1 MYESLVDIL
10 RTLTKSSLDT
20 QPLRELR
27 GRVWLGQALHLC
39 GLNLQEFTRVHIVRN
54 RTRSNLVQKWE
65 NGDVAPSKH
74 TVAAVERSL
83 PGSRWIYDL
92 PLWELLRNEP
102 ISKQRL
108 RGITASLTT
117 TLGLQL
123 WWFPGDDARFAQR
136 KVPIAIY
143 PDTDR
148 LVARNDIWGLVG
160 CVLRTRLCE
169 QDRAE
174 GEHLNESM
182 NMFRAMPGALKLP
195 GFRPYAEE
203 LLSSLM
209 ALRSRVLLTAL
220 LYDVD
225 LDVILRQAD
234 DPLHQPWRELRGR
247 DPQTHRCVDIEDPI
261 LFAEIISGRG
271 VRARVSK
278 AEARRA
284 KKRSHTPSQITEQLD
299 PRLSQ
304 PERRSR

>member
-1 MYESLVDIL
+1 MYRSLADML
-10 RTLTKSSLDT
+10 RTTTKSSLDT
-20 QPLRELR
+20 KPLRELR
-27 GRVWLGQALHLC
+27 GKVWLGHALHLS
-39 GLNLQEFTRVHIVRN
+39 GLDIKKFTRDHIVRN
-54 RTRSNLVQKWE
+54 RTRSNLEQKWK
-65 NGDVAPSKH
+65 NSDAAPSNL
-74 TVAAVERSL
+74 TVAAVEESL
-83 PGSRWIYDL
+83 PGSRWVYDL

-102 ISKQRL
+102 ISRQRL
-108 RGITASLTT
+108 RGITASLTR

-123 WWFPGDDARFAQR
+123 WWFPGDDARFTQR

-209 ALRSRVLLTAL
+209 ALRSRVLVTAL

-225 LDVILRQAD
+225 LEVILRQAD
-234 DPLHQPWRELRGR
+234 DPLHQPWREMRKR
-247 DPQTHRCVDIEDPI
+247 DPQTQRFMDIEDPI
-261 LFAEIISGRG
+261 LFAEITSGRD
-271 VRARVSK
+271 VRARAAK

-284 KKRSHTPSQITEQLD
+284 K
-299 PRLSQ
+299 
-304 PERRSR
+304 RRSLTSS